1 MYDIS
6 IFNYILLASGV
17 IYPNAGPNE
26 MAIIPG
32 NHSLSHY
39 PPKNQAHYPMKWP
52 FRTSMCCDCLYDMR
66 SCLLMLIKAIA
77 P

>member
-6 IFNYILLASGV
+6 VFNYILLASGV

-32 NHSLSHY
+32 NHSLSRESS
-39 PPKNQAHYPMKWP
+39 KK
-52 FRTSMCCDCLYDMR
+52 
-66 SCLLMLIKAIA
+66 SCTLPNETALPYVYVL
-77 P
+77 

>member
-39 PPKNQAHYPMKWP
+39 SPKKSSTLPNEMAPPYVYV
-52 FRTSMCCDCLYDMR
+52 L
-66 SCLLMLIKAIA
+66 
-77 P
+77 

>member
-6 IFNYILLASGV
+6 VFNYILLASGV

-32 NHSLSHY
+32 NHSLS
-39 PPKNQAHYPMKWP
+39 
-52 FRTSMCCDCLYDMR
+52 R
-66 SCLLMLIKAIA
+66 
-77 P
+77 